1 MAILSKQ
8 IEQGIDP
15 FCQFQI
21 ALRCCH
27 GYQPKK
33 VDWLPAKNQLDWQCL
48 VAFNLTIGGSKRM
61 VSKTVL
67 FQNGAGGFPF
77 GIVENGPIHVFWLCG
92 KCANHRIVSIY
103 SCFGSAQ

>member
-1 MAILSKQ
+1 MALDVTLPIRIEDVGMAILSKQ

-33 VDWLPAKNQLDWQCL
+33 VNRVPATSQLVWQCL
-48 VAFNLTIGGSKRM
+48 VAFNNRWQQKDGVQDRA
-61 VSKTVL
+61 V
-67 FQNGAGGFPF
+67 P
-77 GIVENGPIHVFWLCG
+77 
-92 KCANHRIVSIY
+92 
-103 SCFGSAQ
+103 